1 MRKAVMPIDV
11 IPVSLKQLMDKAHV
25 LNLKRV
31 LLTSYG
37 SLESVRD
44 QGALVLA
51 GMTTVTA
58 TLFDGSDHIYRWEQ
72 KGRSKGTVTIR
83 AGTACGNVGAGEPV
97 ARLRLDVY
105 ELLRN
110 EGFEVD
116 DGEWTPDSAGRFLAS
131 RLKLIG

>member
-1 MRKAVMPIDV
+1 MPIDV
-11 IPVSLKQLMDKAHV
+11 IPVSLKQLMDQARD

-37 SLESVRD
+37 SVEPVHD

-58 TLFDGSDHIYRWEQ
+58 TLFDGSDHVYRWEQ
-72 KGRSKGTVTIR
+72 KGRSKRTVTIQ
-83 AGTACGNVGAGEPV
+83 AGKGRGNVGAGEPV
-97 ARLRLDVY
+97 ARLRQDVH

-116 DGEWTPDSAGRFLAS
+116 EGEWTPDSAGRFLAS

>member
-1 MRKAVMPIDV
+1 MAIDV
-11 IPVSLKQLMDKAHV
+11 IPVSLKQLMDRARE

-37 SLESVRD
+37 SVEPVRD
-44 QGALVLA
+44 RGALVLA

-58 TLFDGSDHIYRWEQ
+58 TLFDGSGQIYRWEQ
-72 KGRSKGTVTIR
+72 KGRSKGTVTIH
-83 AGTACGNVGAGEPV
+83 AGTGRGNIGAGEPV
-97 ARLRLDVY
+97 ARLRQDVY

-110 EGFEVD
+110 EGLEVD
-116 DGEWTPDSAGRFLAS
+116 EGEWTPDSAERFLAS

>member
-1 MRKAVMPIDV
+1 MRQAAMPIDV
-11 IPVSLKQLMDKAHV
+11 IHVSLKQLMDKAHD
-25 LNLKRV
+25 LSLKRV

-37 SLESVRD
+37 SVEPVRD
-44 QGALVLA
+44 PSALVLA

-72 KGRSKGTVTIR
+72 KGRSKGIVTIR
-83 AGTACGNVGAGEPV
+83 AGTGRGNIGAGEPV
-97 ARLRLDVY
+97 ARLRQDVY